1 LGNIYL
7 AGYTK
12 SSSAI
17 AYSGYQNNISGTWD
31 SFLVKFNSSG
41 VNIWGTYYGGPGD
54 ETSRSCNVDASGN
67 VYLSGYT
74 ESTSAIASSG
84 HQNLFGGGF
93 WDAFLVKFS
102 TTQNAC
108 TAIINTAGSST
119 ICLGSSVLLSAN
131 IGSGL
136 TYQWHNNGNPI
147 FGATDSMYIV
157 TQAGHYSVEVSNS
170 SGCSNMSDTTVI
182 LSIPAPNIQ
191 LTILGGQ
198 DTLCDNGYILVD
210 GADQFLWQDSSQLNY
225 LEVNQSGTYTVTGI
239 DANGCQVTD
248 SISVLINNSTD
259 TILYVS
265 AIDQYTLNGETYYQ
279 TAVYTQIL
287 TNIVGCD
294 STIVL
299 DLDLGYT
306 GLSDLENEE
315 FSVYPN
321 PARDYIFVN
330 TIQMLNEPYTLL
342 DSSGRKVLNGQL
354 IDTSQKLD
362 LREIVTGL
370 YYLKVGN
377 KVVKVQVAR

>member
-1 LGNIYL
+1 MGVYNFDGDINNLIGCPMNGNWIITVQDNQGIDDGYIFGWTL
-7 AGYTK
+7 DFGGSLFPENVSSVSWDNGVINNVPFTPDSTSMYTVTATSGAGCASTDQVVITVLPF
-12 SSSAI
+12 SATAQI
-17 AYSGYQNNISGTWD
+17 VPNTNQTVCANDSLILTTNNSGAIGYQWYLNGQAISGATGNTLAVDITGAYFVFIDD
-31 SFLVKFNSSG
+31 SSLCYTNSDT
-41 VNIWGTYYGGPGD
+41 VNI
-54 ETSRSCNVDASGN
+54 
-67 VYLSGYT
+67 
-74 ESTSAIASSG
+74 
-84 HQNLFGGGF
+84 Q
-93 WDAFLVKFS
+93 
-102 TTQNAC
+102 
-108 TAIINTAGSST
+108 
-119 ICLGSSVLLSAN
+119 VLPS
-131 IGSGL
+131 
-136 TYQWHNNGNPI
+136 PI
-147 FGATDSMYIV
+147 L
-157 TQAGHYSVEVSNS
+157 QLEV
-170 SGCSNMSDTTVI
+170 
-182 LSIPAPNIQ
+182 
-191 LTILGGQ
+191 LGGQ

-225 LEVNQSGTYTVTGI
+225 LEVNQSGTYAVTGI
-239 DANGCQVTD
+239 DANGCQATD

-265 AIDQYTLNGETYYQ
+265 ATDQYTLNGETYYQ

-294 STIVL
+294 STILL

-306 GLSDLENEE
+306 GLSQAKNDE

-377 KVVKVQVAR
+377 KVVKVQVAK